1 MRCNRRYLFLVEGI
15 PSQGLPVIG
24 TPLDLPFSQLINSE
38 LLFKKGYREFGEI
51 RTRGDMIHVESENSV
66 VVRGLSRETLIC
78 VRNYS
83 NLVIMM
89 ILLKY
94 LASSRAVIC
103 TVGIMVFLFPHIAL

>member
-1 MRCNRRYLFLVEGI
+1 MEGI

-38 LLFKKGYREFGEI
+38 LLFKKRILRVWGNSDSWRY
-51 RTRGDMIHVESENSV
+51 DVESENSV
-66 VVRGLSRETLIC
+66 VVRGLSRDTLIC

-94 LASSRAVIC
+94 RHVLSRAVIC
-103 TVGIMVFLFPHIAL
+103 IVGIMVFLFPHIAL